1 MMDGTIGTVHNIVG
15 GNMSIEQFLLIIIL
29 VIQIT
34 SYRLK

>member
-1 MMDGTIGTVHNIVG
+1 MMGGTIGTQAKNVG

-29 VIQIT
+29 VIQIV